1 MPSYPYQELL
11 HDLKEGIPYLKADEV
26 ETPVLNGSTPI
37 TAADAPLTDGDGV
50 DRQIWVIAAGAADPA
65 DATADDLI
73 FEEQ

>member
-1 MPSYPYQELL
+1 MPTYPYQELL

-37 TAADAPLTDGDGV
+37 TAADAPVTDGDSIE
-50 DRQIWVIAAGAADPA
+50 RQIWVIAAGAADPA
-65 DATADDLI
+65 GADPEDII